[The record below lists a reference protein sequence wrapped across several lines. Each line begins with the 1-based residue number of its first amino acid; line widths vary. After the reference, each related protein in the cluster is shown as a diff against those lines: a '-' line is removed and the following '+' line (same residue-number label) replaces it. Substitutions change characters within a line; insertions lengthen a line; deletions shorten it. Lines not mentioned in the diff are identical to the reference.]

1 MKIRVFVRVL
11 GMMLAAGGAMSLGG
25 CESSGGYDSSVKG
38 APEKIADRDAG
49 FDIAPEAYS
58 TVGYRLDWRGY
69 PVVVPGERI
78 QRVLVYP
85 DALVV
90 QESGSN
96 ITVMEP
102 TNGAVR
108 WSSEL
113 ATRLTRIIGV
123 DRSVDNRYG
132 NVLAA
137 ASESEVYLLSTA
149 TGTLVARQSLEKVSN
164 TGPLVLGNVALFGT
178 ATGELLAQQFTNN
191 VKMWGVDTTGSFDQ
205 PPVSVGTSVVGAVSS
220 TGQVVFVDVA
230 LGRMVGRSTVFD
242 GPGAPPA
249 SNGLVM
255 FVASLDQSL
264 YAFAPNGARMWR
276 HRTAQQLTYAPT
288 AIGQMV
294 CCTTDEGLQAFDAT
308 DGTVI
313 WTAADVR
320 GTVVGKRK
328 TNLLVWDGKVM
339 SLVDEQRGDLIE
351 QVTLPGVRSVTMST
365 FEDGDMYVA
374 SWSGVLAK
382 YVTK

>member
-25 CESSGGYDSSVKG
+25 CESSGGYDSDDRG
-38 APEKIADRDAG
+38 APVKIADRDAA
-49 FDIAPEAYS
+49 FSVSPEAYS

-69 PVVVPGERI
+69 PVVVPGEGI

-90 QESGSN
+90 QETGSN
-96 ITVMEP
+96 VTVIEP
-102 TNGAVR
+102 SNGSVR
-108 WSSEL
+108 WSIEL

-123 DRSVDNRYG
+123 DRTVDSKYG

-137 ASESEVYLLSTA
+137 SSESEVYLLSTA
-149 TGTLVARQSLEKVSN
+149 TGTLVARQALEKVSN
-164 TGPLVLGNVALFGT
+164 TGPLVMGNVALFGT
-178 ATGELLAQQFTNN
+178 ATGEVLAHQFTNN
-191 VKMWGVDTTGSFDQ
+191 VKMWGIDTTGTFEQ
-205 PPVSVGTSVVGAVSS
+205 PPVAVGNSIVGAVSS
-220 TGQVVFVDVA
+220 TGQVMFIDVS
-230 LGRMVGRSTVFD
+230 LGRLVGRGMVFD
-242 GPGAPPA
+242 GAGAPLA
-249 SNGLVM
+249 SNGQAM

-264 YAFAPNGARMWR
+264 YAFSTNGSKLWR
-276 HRTAQQLTYAPT
+276 HRTAEQLTHAPT

-294 CCTTDEGLQAFDAT
+294 CCTTDAGLQAFDAT
-308 DGTVI
+308 NGTVI

-320 GTVVGKRK
+320 GTVIGKRK

-351 QVTLPGVRSVTMST
+351 QVTLPGVRSITMSQ
-365 FEDGDMYVA
+365 FDDGDMYVA